1 LNLAANVLF
10 SRPVGVAYI
19 LDDMV
24 ADTLGLM
31 DGLAIKQANL
41 VGASMCGM
49 IAQARELRPHT

>member
-49 IAQARELRPHT
+49 IAQAREFKAYT